1 MNFRAVLFDWDDTL
15 AAYRPHRY
23 ETVEAVL
30 HAHGVPIDRRQLH
43 RAWSVADDPTVA
55 GRDAGFWERF
65 GRELSLEDPRV
76 LAALDEAFTRRDL
89 VKRLTI
95 FEDALALLEHLT
107 ARAIPAGI
115 LSNNVEAGRFAD
127 ELGVLA
133 RFRAVVTPREAGAG
147 KPEPAIFHY
156 ALERLGTRPEETLYV
171 GDTYE
176 HDVLGARAAGLPVV
190 LVDRLG
196 LCDATDCTRLESLAG
211 VVADAGFVAS
221 PVTGIARCHPE

>member
-1 MNFRAVLFDWDDTL
+1 MNRAVLFDWDDTL

-30 HAHGVPIDRRQLH
+30 RAHGLPLDRRLLH
-43 RAWSVADDPTVA
+43 RAWGVADDPTVA
-55 GRDAGFWERF
+55 GRDAGFWARF
-65 GRELSLEDPRV
+65 GREIGLEDPLV
-76 LAALDEAFTRRDL
+76 LAALDAAFAERDL
-89 VKRLTI
+89 VKRLTV
-95 FEDALALLEHLT
+95 FEDALELLEHLT
-107 ARAIPAGI
+107 AREIPAGI
-115 LSNNVEAGRFAD
+115 LSNNVEAARFAD
-127 ELGVLA
+127 ELGVLP
-133 RFRAVVTPREAGAG
+133 RFRAVVTPREAGVG

-196 LCDATDCTRLESLAG
+196 LCDADDCARLASLAELMLE
-211 VVADAGFVAS
+211 
-221 PVTGIARCHPE
+221 TTNR